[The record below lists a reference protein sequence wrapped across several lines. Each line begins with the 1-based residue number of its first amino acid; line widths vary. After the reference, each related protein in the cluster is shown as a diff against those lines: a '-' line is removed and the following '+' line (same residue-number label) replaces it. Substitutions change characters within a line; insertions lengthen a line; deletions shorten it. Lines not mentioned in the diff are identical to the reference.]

1 MKKFLIK
8 VIVFC
13 LIIAV
18 CIIPFNVIVDPYNV
32 FHADRIRDNG
42 IEPNKNYFKTKY
54 VIENSEKYDSYLFG
68 SSRVGFLDVE
78 KMTGGTYYNM
88 MYSEG
93 VPYEHF
99 KTLEAMVTNGEVPK
113 NVIIGVDDI
122 ACFVD
127 PEFHKSQ
134 LYRLAYPYD
143 GSLTDK
149 AGFYL
154 RYMDT
159 ITTLRSLPTIKA
171 HGEQDMSAVER
182 YYTTGTENLTLPT
195 AFPEAGN
202 FPYWADYYKLRTD
215 EVLYEIGQIWML
227 CQKYDIN
234 LTVFTNPIHATTYTK
249 DLENGYLEFL
259 NKLADV
265 TPYYNFSGF
274 NDVTCDNA
282 YYYETS
288 HYSPAAGDLI
298 IQAIFEDEV
307 SEALKAQGFGVYV
320 TKDNV
325 EDVTAL
331 LLSQAQERNINV
343 YGYTGGSVTE

>member
-8 VIVFC
+8 VMVFC
-13 LIIAV
+13 LIVAALIV
-18 CIIPFNVIVDPYNV
+18 PFNVIIDPYNV

-93 VPYEHF
+93 VPYEHL
-99 KTLEAMVTNGEVPK
+99 KTLEAMVSNGEVPK

-127 PEFHKSQ
+127 PEFHKKQ
-134 LYRLAYPYD
+134 LYRLAYPYE
-143 GSLTDK
+143 GSLLDK

-159 ITTLRSLPTIKA
+159 ITTLRSIPTIKA
-171 HGEQDMSAVER
+171 HGPEDESAVER
-182 YYTTGTENLTLPT
+182 YYTTGTENLNLPT

-227 CQKYDIN
+227 CEQYDIN

-274 NDVTCDNA
+274 NNVTCDNA

-298 IQAIFEDEV
+298 IQAIFEGNVADE
-307 SEALKAQGFGVYV
+307 LKAQGFGVYV
-320 TKDNV
+320 TKDNA
-325 EDVTAL
+325 EEVTKL
-331 LLSQAQERNINV
+331 LLSQAKERNISV
-343 YGYTGGSVTE
+343 YGYDTENAAE